1 MIERNTTIPTKKTH
15 IFSTYADNQTAVD
28 IQILQGERPMAHD
41 NKLLGN
47 FRLDGIPM
55 ARRGDPKIEVTFDID
70 ANGILHVTAKDVA
83 SGKDQKITITGT
95 SGLSEAEVEHLRK
108 EAEKFAQE
116 DKKTK
121 DKIETRNRLDSL
133 VYASEKQLQEFGSKI
148 PAEIKSEI
156 ETKLADAKKVLE
168 NKESL
173 AEDLS
178 SAETELST
186 IIQKLGQ
193 HLYSSSGPSPEPMAT
208 EEKKDSHHS
217 KKQESVVD
225 ADFEVVDDNK

>member
-1 MIERNTTIPTKKTH
+1 
-15 IFSTYADNQTAVD
+15 
-28 IQILQGERPMAHD
+28 MAHD

-55 ARRGDPKIEVTFDID
+55 SRRGEPKIEVTFDID

-95 SGLSEAEVEHLRK
+95 SGLSEAEVERLRK
-108 EAEKFAQE
+108 EAEKFAEE
-116 DKKTK
+116 DKKIK
-121 DKIETRNRLDSL
+121 EKVETRNRLDSL
-133 VYASEKQLQEFGSKI
+133 VYASDKQLKEFGDKV

-168 NKESL
+168 NKESS

-178 SAETELST
+178 SAETGLST
-186 IIQKLGQ
+186 TIQKLGQ
-193 HLYSSSGPSPEPMAT
+193 HLYSSKPSPEPTAT
-208 EEKKDSHHS
+208 EDKKDSNRG